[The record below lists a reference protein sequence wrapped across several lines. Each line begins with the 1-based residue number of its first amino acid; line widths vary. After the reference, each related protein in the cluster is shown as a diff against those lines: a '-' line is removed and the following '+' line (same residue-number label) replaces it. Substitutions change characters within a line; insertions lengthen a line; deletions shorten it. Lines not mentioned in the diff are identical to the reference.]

1 MLSIVVSRRSGI
13 SSGFGGSA
21 AGTDRP
27 MWALRLKSVISDD
40 MRVRNDTLRRTRPTV
55 AKGNRGCSLP
65 KIPIKVQKTLIGRA

>member
-40 MRVRNDTLRRTRPTV
+40 MRENF
-55 AKGNRGCSLP
+55 LP
-65 KIPIKVQKTLIGRA
+65 AAAESVPASAAPPPERIAPCGR